1 MDDLKFIYIVT
12 ILMAFPAGMV
22 FSANVIHGEKHN
34 KFQTTADYVPCMTS
48 EKNSAH
54 PWCLPK
60 NYNKEIPPWNFL
72 ELTNLTLPWFLFFDF
87 LIFDIQE
94 VNDRKQTVTL
104 EMYSKIKWY
113 EPRIFVNVT
122 SPKWE
127 EQVIYVDGE
136 GHAPISS
143 SQMKNFWFADLEIF
157 GLKKYIHHR
166 IHNRLSQAFKTNRNG
181 LLRYIVRAEVVIS
194 CKMDFELYP
203 FDSQSCF
210 LQQGSFLHPKD
221 KVECNASFS
230 REKGKQ
236 RYLQYTIDVLDLPP
250 EYHTSKNNGQVW
262 AVCGFQM
269 VFKRKILQIFCQ
281 VYLTSILLVALAWVS
296 FVVDPLIVPG
306 RMGLLVTVFLMLINI
321 FMTVKSNA
329 PKSSGFLNAID
340 IFLLVCV
347 GYVFL
352 AFLEYAIILFWCF
365 KRKATM
371 SRVGHDSS
379 HCIEVRPRAAVRP
392 ITNSRPS
399 AKEDWMRLNEYSSP
413 MSMTSEFNVANNR
426 LDYFFLIL
434 YPISFSGFAIFYFA
448 LYFN

>member
-1 MDDLKFIYIVT
+1 
-12 ILMAFPAGMV
+12 
-22 FSANVIHGEKHN
+22 
-34 KFQTTADYVPCMTS
+34 
-48 EKNSAH
+48 
-54 PWCLPK
+54 
-60 NYNKEIPPWNFL
+60 
-72 ELTNLTLPWFLFFDF
+72 
-87 LIFDIQE
+87 
-94 VNDRKQTVTL
+94 
-104 EMYSKIKWY
+104 
-113 EPRIFVNVT
+113 
-122 SPKWE
+122 
-127 EQVIYVDGE
+127 
-136 GHAPISS
+136 
-143 SQMKNFWFADLEIF
+143 
-157 GLKKYIHHR
+157 
-166 IHNRLSQAFKTNRNG
+166 
-181 LLRYIVRAEVVIS
+181 
-194 CKMDFELYP
+194 
-203 FDSQSCF
+203 
-210 LQQGSFLHPKD
+210 
-221 KVECNASFS
+221 
-230 REKGKQ
+230 
-236 RYLQYTIDVLDLPP
+236 
-250 EYHTSKNNGQVW
+250 
-262 AVCGFQM
+262 M

-399 AKEDWMRLNEYSSP
+399 AKEDWMRLNEYSTP
-413 MSMTSEFNVANNR
+413 MSMTREFNVANNR

-434 YPISFSGFAIFYFA
+434 YPISFLAFAIFYFA
-448 LYFN
+448 IYFN